1 MSLQPVDAVFVN
13 TLSSMAATP
22 EPPVVKAATPE
33 PEHDRAM
40 CMCGGGGRGAYVPSS
55 SGCGAWPS
63 FALQP
68 RNPTAA
74 ESRP

>member
-33 PEHDRAM
+33 PEHNRVV
-40 CMCGGGGRGAYVPSS
+40 CMFFINSS
-55 SGCGAWPS
+55 LS
-63 FALQP
+63 FQVFYF
-68 RNPTAA
+68 
-74 ESRP
+74 EV